1 MVGYIGINMPV
12 VEESLTNII
21 DSGSINN
28 TTSGW
33 TKSNST
39 AITLTQGTDYVTYTV
54 SKATTAEIYKT
65 FSLGTYTYTTDTS
78 TTYSYIATEE
88 FWVSNSTPSFNST
101 TGYFNCTTYLRFC
114 AISSSGASNALGEYF
129 IPVDGAPPTSNSTST
144 YGPVYYR
151 ITAATYG
158 IYNGAYGIKLTL
170 QATESSLKTDKQ
182 ILYAQAKVKSSSS
195 NSSYPIRYIRRYLNG
210 SYDAYRL
217 QAIDGTAETAL
228 NDNQWHTS
236 SAYLETYDGTN
247 GASYDRMCLQFNS
260 AVVNDTFDFK
270 DILVVNLTSAFGS
283 GNEPSK
289 LECDQNIYIENN
301 SIVYRSPE
309 SIAREIKNMYIGVGE
324 VAHKVK
330 KAYIGINNI
339 ARLWYVSAG
348 EHISYY
354 GTTTD
359 TLYDSIQ
366 YPGAGHVGNYALIA
380 GGKNSSTSQSNYGS
394 QYATPYNSSLVRQ
407 SSVLIYNEGGYQ
419 WVSTNVGNYVI
430 FAAGTR
436 IDTSVQYYNS
446 SLITSTI
453 GIFDYSGSTG
463 RSYVG
468 VASVGNYALF
478 AGGYGYY
485 SSYRCYNT
493 LFTINSSLSTTTS
506 LTISGPRQEVCGGS
520 IGNYALFLGG
530 KGTSSSDYYSTVDVF
545 SSSLVKSS
553 VSSADIPAGIYVSAN
568 TSNHLVFVRKEKY
581 SGGTIETGD
590 SNYAFAYN
598 SSLVKSIIPPLS
610 VYRTNFSGVSLSSC
624 AIFAGGN
631 NTSTGKVVEC
641 YNSSLELSRLT
652 DLSVY
657 RYIPGATSIGNYAL
671 IAGGGQSYSN
681 TVDIYVLE
689 E

>member
-1 MVGYIGINMPV
+1 MVGYIGINTPV
-12 VEESLTNII
+12 VEESLTNVI

-33 TKSNST
+33 TKSNSS
-39 AITLTQGTDYVTYTV
+39 AITLTQGTDYVTYTT
-54 SKATTAEIYKT
+54 STNTTAEIYKT
-65 FSLGTYTYTTDTS
+65 FSLGPYTS
-78 TTYSYIATEE
+78 TTSTSTISYIPT
-88 FWVSNSTPSFNST
+88 STFYVRSSAPSFSST
-101 TGYFNCTTYLRFC
+101 TGYFSGNHTS
-114 AISSSGASNALGEYF
+114 AIGLSATGSVDAKNKYF
-129 IPVDGAPPTSNSTST
+129 IPVDGAPPTSTST
-144 YGPVYYR
+144 FYGPVYYK
-151 ITAATYG
+151 ITNAAFDV
-158 IYNGAYGIKLTL
+158 IYTGNQLQLTL
-170 QATESSLKTDKQ
+170 QPTESSLKTDKQ
-182 ILYAQAKVKSSSS
+182 IIYAQVKVKSSSS

-210 SYDAYRL
+210 SYDACRL

-247 GASYDRMCLQFNS
+247 VASYDRMCLQFNS
-260 AVVNDTFDFK
+260 GVVNDTFDFK
-270 DILVVNLTSAFGS
+270 DILIVNLTSVFGS
-283 GNEPSK
+283 GNEPTK

-301 SIVYRSPE
+301 SIVYRSPD
-309 SIAREIKNMYIGVGE
+309 SVAHEIKNMYIGVGE

-339 ARLWYVSAG
+339 ARLWYVPAG
-348 EHISYY
+348 EHVSYY

-394 QYATPYNSSLVRQ
+394 QYVTPYNSSLVSQ
-407 SSVLIYNEGGYQ
+407 SRLQIYNGGGYQ

-436 IDTSVQYYNS
+436 IYEEVQYYSS
-446 SLITSTI
+446 SLLHSSIS
-453 GIFDYSGSTG
+453 IFDYSGSTG

-478 AGGYGYY
+478 AGGYGYHG
-485 SSYRCYNT
+485 SYKCYDT

-530 KGTSSSDYYSTVDVF
+530 KGTSSSNYYSTVDVF

-568 TSNHLVFVRKEKY
+568 TNNHLVFVRKEKY

-610 VYRTNFSGVSLSSC
+610 VYRTNFSGVSLSSY

-631 NTSTGKVVEC
+631 NTSTGKIVEC

-652 DLSVY
+652 DLSVN
-657 RYIPGATSIGNYAL
+657 RYIPGATSIGNHAL
-671 IAGGGQSYSN
+671 IAGGGSSYSN
-681 TVDIYVLE
+681 TVDVYVLE